1 MRQAVMT
8 EPGVI
13 QIREVPP
20 PVPGPDEVLLRVRRI
35 GICGSD
41 LHVYHGVQ
49 PFTKYPVVQ
58 GHEFSAV
65 IEALGEGVADLKPG
79 TKATARPQVVC
90 GRCRPCRRG
99 DYNICDSLKVQG
111 FQAPGC
117 AQDLF
122 VTRSERVVSLPETFT
137 FEQGAIVEPT
147 AVAVRAV
154 KKAGNLTETNA
165 VILGAGPIGNLVAQ
179 VARAAGARVLVTDLS
194 DFRLQIARKCGLENV
209 SHAKQETLSDA
220 ARRVFGEDGFDVAFE
235 CVGAQD
241 TITAAVET
249 IAKGG
254 RMIQVGIFP
263 EKPRVDL
270 SLVQDHELIL
280 LGSLMYKHEDYQ
292 QAVALIDEGKVLTAP
307 LESKHFPLEDYL
319 SAYAYI
325 LQQAGQCMKVFIDL

>member
-13 QIREVPP
+13 QVRDVPT
-20 PVPGPDEVLLRVRRI
+20 PVPGPDEVLLRIRRI

-41 LHVYHGVQ
+41 MHVYHGVQ

-58 GHEFSAV
+58 GHEFSGV
-65 IEALGEGVADLKPG
+65 IEALGEGVEHFSPG

-122 VTRSERVVSLPETFT
+122 VTRAERVVPLPESFT

-154 KKAGNLTETNA
+154 EKAGNLAEKNA
-165 VILGAGPIGNLVAQ
+165 VVLGAGPIGNLVAQ
-179 VARAAGARVLVTDLS
+179 AARAAGARVLVTDVS
-194 DFRLQIARKCGLENV
+194 DYRLQIARKCSLENV
-209 SHAKQETLSDA
+209 SHAKQETLADA

-235 CVGAQD
+235 CVGVEG
-241 TITAAVET
+241 TITEAVAN

-254 RMIQVGIFP
+254 RIIQVGIYP

-270 SLVQDHELIL
+270 SLVQDRELSLI
-280 LGSLMYKHEDYQ
+280 GSLMYKHADYQ
-292 QAVALIDEGKVLTAP
+292 QAAALIGQGKILTAP

-319 SAYAYI
+319 SAYQYI
-325 LQQAGQCMKVFIDL
+325 IQQAGQCMKVFIDL